1 MHTRKLVHSWT
12 QVEQKEAAATELTGR
27 NQELEGQLAETS
39 DALSKAQVLAKSQA
53 DNVRSLEALV
63 ADLVDKRHA
72 TDEQVSDLRCVLCLC
87 IPHHTPGLNARAAH
101 EFVTGNPGLN
111 ALDWSIGSPDS
122 SKEPH

>member
-72 TDEQVSDLRCVLCLC
+72 TNEQVSDLRCVLCLC
-87 IPHHTPGLNARAAH
+87 IPHHTPGLNA
-101 EFVTGNPGLN
+101 
-111 ALDWSIGSPDS
+111 LDWSIGSPDS